1 MIVVDMHSHAF
12 PDDLAPK
19 AIDALEAKADW
30 KAFGTGTIDD
40 RLKSMDAAGIDVSV
54 ICTIATRPD
63 LTEGIVR
70 WCKSIRGER
79 IIPFASVHP
88 ADPDAAAWTRRIADA
103 GLPGIK
109 MHSVYQDYCV
119 DDPIL
124 DGIYQTASETGLII
138 TPHCGRDTAAPD
150 DVNRASPRRIARV
163 IEKFPDLKLVCTHLG
178 GWRMW
183 DESEQYLIGKK
194 DVPLET
200 SFTLHDLDPRRETE
214 LFRTHGIENILFGT
228 DWPWSNPLEERRKLE
243 QLDLTAE
250 ELEMIL
256 GANAGEILGLSTDA
270 G

>member
-12 PDDLAPK
+12 PDELAPK
-19 AIDALEAKADW
+19 AIEALEAKADW

-40 RLKSMDAAGIDVSV
+40 RLSSMDDAGIDVAV
-54 ICTIATRPD
+54 ICTIATRAE
-63 LTEGIVR
+63 LTEGILR
-70 WCKSIRGER
+70 WCCSIRSER
-79 IIPFASVHP
+79 IIPFASIHP
-88 ADPDAAAWTRRIADA
+88 GSPDAADWIRRIVDE
-103 GLPGIK
+103 GIPGIK

-124 DGIYQTASETGLII
+124 DGIYQAASETGLII

-150 DVNRASPRRIARV
+150 DVNRASPDRIARV

-200 SFTLHDLDPRRETE
+200 SFTLHDLDPQRETE
-214 LFRTHGIENILFGT
+214 LFRMHGIDKILFGT

-243 QLDLTAE
+243 QLDLTDG

-256 GANAGEILGLSTDA
+256 GANAVRVLGL
-270 G
+270 